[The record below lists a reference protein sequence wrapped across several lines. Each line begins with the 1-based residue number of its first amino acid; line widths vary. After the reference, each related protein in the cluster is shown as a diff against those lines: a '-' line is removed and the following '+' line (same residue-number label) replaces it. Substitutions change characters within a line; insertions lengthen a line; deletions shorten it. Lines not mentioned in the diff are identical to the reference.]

1 VKEEQSTLT
10 IYYPRRQGCILEAH
24 TLQQKI
30 RANFDLSVAIEEH
43 EAQSF
48 ALVLD
53 GAAIFSDDISDCTG
67 IDHATLLGL
76 ISAHEKPLAKIGDSA
91 SEDSEESNDNDP
103 DHRRWLNSVCSGE

>member
-1 VKEEQSTLT
+1 MKKELSTLT
-10 IYYPRRQGCILEAH
+10 IYYPRQRGCILKAH
-24 TLQQKI
+24 TLQRKI
-30 RANFDLSVAIEEH
+30 TANFDLSVDSEEH
-43 EAQSF
+43 EKRSF
-48 ALVLD
+48 TLVLD

-67 IDHATLLGL
+67 IDHATLLGH